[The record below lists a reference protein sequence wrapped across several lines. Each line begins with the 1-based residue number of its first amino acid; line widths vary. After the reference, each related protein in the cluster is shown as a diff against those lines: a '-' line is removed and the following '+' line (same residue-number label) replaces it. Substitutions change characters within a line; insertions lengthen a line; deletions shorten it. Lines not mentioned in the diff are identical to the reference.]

1 MAFGTNAILTV
12 WGVVNK
18 GGYLE
23 VECSSSRKNPQTGN
37 YETDFSSKFVKFVG
51 NAAKTPLRERDKIKL
66 INCSVQNVYEKNGQ
80 RIYTKN
86 PQYTVFEWTYADA
99 SGASG
104 TNGNA
109 YIPNAY
115 TDNAN
120 PLSNFEEIPNDTSL
134 PF

>member
-12 WGVVNK
+12 WGVVNR

-51 NAAKTPLRERDKIKL
+51 KAAKMEVRERDKIKL
-66 INCSVQNVYEKNGQ
+66 INCAVQNVYEKNGQ
-80 RIYTKN
+80 RVYTKN
-86 PQYTVFEWTYADA
+86 PQYTVFEFEYADA
-99 SGASG
+99 SGNP
-104 TNGNA
+104 TNNSNA
-109 YIPNAY
+109 YMPSSY
-115 TDNAN
+115 TDGGN
-120 PLSNFEEIPNDTSL
+120 PMSQFDEIPNDGSL